1 MTKPIRLTDANE
13 ERINSYIASIEG
25 KSRERVVTYSHII
38 NAIVKIERT
47 LAIPKKYLEGIEG
60 SIDYWAQ
67 TFPRAYRYTPLSTIV
82 YIERKNGAWY
92 FLGCDRDPCSAPGH
106 AVKLTL
112 TPDAERA
119 IIESR
124 RVFGL

>member
-1 MTKPIRLTDANE
+1 MTKPIRITDANE
-13 ERINSYIASIEG
+13 DRINEYIRSVEG
-25 KSRERVVTYSHII
+25 KARERVVTYAQIVK
-38 NAIVKIERT
+38 AIDKIERS
-47 LAIPKKYLEGIEG
+47 LGIPKKWLEGVSG
-60 SIDYWAQ
+60 SVDYWAQ

-82 YIERKNGAWY
+82 YFERKNNAWY

-124 RVFGL
+124 KVFGL